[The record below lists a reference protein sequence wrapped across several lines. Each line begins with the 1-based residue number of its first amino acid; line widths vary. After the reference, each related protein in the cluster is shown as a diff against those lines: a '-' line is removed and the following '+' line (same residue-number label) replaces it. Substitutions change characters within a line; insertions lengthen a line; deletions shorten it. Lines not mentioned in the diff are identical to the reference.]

1 MDHVR
6 PVLGQQLSNG
16 WPSDDMGEIEHAQTL
31 QRPEGR
37 GLEGGYGPVGDL
49 RDLDRRYVRERLTLR
64 VRKPF
69 LWAPLDGGTE
79 PEGGELVL
87 ERSRVELGHAA
98 GDRRMVAGTIEE
110 T

>member
-1 MDHVR
+1 VDQVR

-37 GLEGGYGPVGDL
+37 RLEGGYGPVGDF
-49 RDLDRRYVRERLTLR
+49 RDLDRRHVRERLALR

-69 LWAPLDGGTE
+69 LRAPLDGGAE

-87 ERSRVELGHAA
+87 ERLRVELGHGA
-98 GDRRMVAGTIEE
+98 GDRRMVAGAIEE

>member
-1 MDHVR
+1 VDHVR

-16 WPSDDMGEIEHAQTL
+16 WPGDDMSEIEHAQTL
-31 QRPEGR
+31 KGSEGR
-37 GLEGGYGPVGDL
+37 RLEGDYRPVGNL
-49 RDLDRRYVRERLTLR
+49 RDLDRRHVGERLALR

-69 LWAPLDGGTE
+69 LRAPVDGSAE

-87 ERSRVELGHAA
+87 ERLRVELGHAA
-98 GDRRMVAGTIEE
+98 GDRRMVARAIEE